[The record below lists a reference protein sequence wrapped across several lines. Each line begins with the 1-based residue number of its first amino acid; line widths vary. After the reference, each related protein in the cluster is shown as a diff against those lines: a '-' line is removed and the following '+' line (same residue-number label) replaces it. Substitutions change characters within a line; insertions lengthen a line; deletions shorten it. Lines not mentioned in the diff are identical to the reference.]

1 MSDSPAFASAHRLR
15 SARSRHREA
24 SHEEAHDGDA
34 PGRGKIPDHPLI
46 PKTKPKLVEDDAA
59 LAKLIADLRKP
70 GDDGAP
76 PAFAYDS
83 EFIGESTYHPRLC
96 LIQVATT
103 TRVALIDPLAEIDLG
118 PFWELIADAGVR
130 KVVHAGE
137 QDLEPVVR
145 LGGAE
150 PKNVFDTQ
158 VAAGFCG
165 LPYPASLAK
174 LVEHFVGVRLGKG
187 LTFTQWDQRPLSGKQ
202 LAYAADDVRFL
213 PAAVAALDAALGE
226 GERRR
231 WAAEEC
237 DRRGTGQYL
246 GADDEPWERV
256 RGGNLGGPAG
266 GIVRELAVWR
276 DAAAKAADLP
286 PRALVKD
293 EVLVSIARRPPK
305 EADKLAALRH
315 MPRPVVEQFGDD
327 ILAAVER
334 GKTAKLP
341 RRPPPPSELSLGERF
356 VGDSVFA
363 LLQTLAA
370 AQGLDAT
377 LLANRRDAEAF
388 ARAAV
393 AGEPVDGHPL
403 MRGWRR
409 EAVGGRLL
417 DLLRNGGSA
426 AVCWSDGRLRL
437 LDA

>member
-1 MSDSPAFASAHRLR
+1 MSDATPFASAQRLR
-15 SARSRHREA
+15 SARSKHREA
-24 SHEEAHDGDA
+24 SHEEAHEGDA

-59 LAKLIADLRKP
+59 LEKLIADLRKP
-70 GDDGAP
+70 GDDGKP

-96 LIQVATT
+96 LIQVATAN
-103 TRVALIDPLAEIDLG
+103 RVALIDPLAEIDLQ
-118 PFWELIADAGVR
+118 PFWELVADAGVR
-130 KVVHAGE
+130 KLVHAGE

-145 LGGAE
+145 VGGVE

-158 VAAGFCG
+158 LAAGFCA

-174 LVEHFVGVRLGKG
+174 LVEHFLGVRLGKG

-213 PAAVAALDAALGE
+213 PAVVAELDAALGD
-226 GERRR
+226 GPRRE
-231 WAAEEC
+231 WAVEEC
-237 DRRGTGQYL
+237 DRRSTGEHL

-266 GIVRELAVWR
+266 GIVRELALWR

-293 EVLVSIARRPPK
+293 EVLVGIARRPPK
-305 EADKLAALRH
+305 EADQLAVLRH
-315 MPRPVVEQFGDD
+315 MPRPVVEQFGED

-334 GKTAKLP
+334 GRTAKLP

-356 VGDSVFA
+356 VGDSVSA

-370 AQGLDAT
+370 AQGLDAG
-377 LLANRRDAEAF
+377 LLANRRDAETF

-393 AGEPVDGHPL
+393 AGDSVEEHPL

-409 EAVGGRLL
+409 EAAGDLLLGLLRDGGR
-417 DLLRNGGSA
+417 A
-426 AVCWSDGRLRL
+426 AVAWSDGRLRL
-437 LDA
+437 VD